1 MFGSNQTGPR
11 PNPSIPNMPSSNAA
25 QSSTGSDLAPVH
37 ALLVI
42 LAIYVIWAFI
52 AAHEKVRSSVEPKN
66 IGINLWNL
74 GVIAFTVVLSINL
87 AKIALTKLAGWGVPG
102 AQSAL
107 TVVANT

>member
-11 PNPSIPNMPSSNAA
+11 PNPSIPSMPSSGAS

-37 ALLVI
+37 ALLV
-42 LAIYVIWAFI
+42 LLVVYVIWAFV
-52 AAHEKVRSSVEPKN
+52 AAHEKVRASVEPRN

-74 GVIAFTVVLSINL
+74 GVIALTVILAINL
-87 AKIALTKLAGWGVPG
+87 AKIALTKLAGLGVPG

-107 TVVANT
+107 TMVANT